1 MSREWITNEI
11 WDALID
17 TVWGIEEWQNKSRKA
32 RQNRLT
38 PKEGSIPKHTGGS
51 VPFVVHA
58 KRMAI
63 EIKRDVSFLEV
74 FNRTH
79 KHLTGHGDFID
90 NKSKSTS
97 EMYNSV
103 LSQKYGEASSA
114 QSEFDPHAWIE
125 AIGGMETT
133 CTHVYGFGTRVPVT
147 ALLNGTQSN
156 AATSESACGPINA
169 NVTSPAIALEEKVK
183 NLSNNLDKIHE
194 EIREEIKNAMSESM
208 SEFMACM
215 EPMIVTNAISK
226 QGNAGTSSLNIDK

>member
-58 KRMAI
+58 KRM
-63 EIKRDVSFLEV
+63 
-74 FNRTH
+74 
-79 KHLTGHGDFID
+79 
-90 NKSKSTS
+90 